1 MGCIDRLIEG
11 KDGVIR
17 GAVLKVVSNNRVYTV
32 ERPLQKLCL
41 LELYAEESNVEEDN
55 FDEND
60 SLPPKYSRCS
70 SYCKRKNQ
78 ELSGHFRKSGIHLI
92 GGESMMILEIMAKQ
106 TTLILHIIL
115 LLELDIILILYT
127 LPLF

>member
-41 LELYAEESNVEEDN
+41 LELYAEESNAKEEN
-55 FDEND
+55 FDENEPLRQ
-60 SLPPKYSRCS
+60 SLDM
-70 SYCKRKNQ
+70 Q
-78 ELSGHFRKSGIHLI
+78 QHL
-92 GGESMMILEIMAKQ
+92 Q
-106 TTLILHIIL
+106 T
-115 LLELDIILILYT
+115 
-127 LPLF
+127 